1 MGKRVNKKELAAI
14 LGVTE
19 KTLTSW
25 QKSGMPIEVAGGRGS
40 RNEYDTQI
48 IIDWIVTQRLVKA
61 GVGKGEEAA
70 SAFDYQIEKARLK
83 HWQATEK
90 ELSVREN
97 AKQLL
102 KREEL
107 EFKLG
112 QMITSVKSALLNVPD
127 RVAQRLSLTKSQK
140 EVLEEEV
147 KTSLNS
153 MEAISND

>member
-1 MGKRVNKKELAAI
+1 MGKKVNKKELAAI

-25 QKSGMPIEVAGGRGS
+25 QKNGMPIEVAGGRGS
-40 RNEYDTQI
+40 RNEYDTQRI
-48 IIDWIVTQRLVKA
+48 IEWMVTQRLAKA
-61 GVGKGEEAA
+61 GVVQGEEVAG
-70 SAFDYQIEKARLK
+70 AFDYQIEKARLK